1 MALPTNTTLYGKVP
15 SKPVTNKVSLKISKI
30 TGFKYPPTETNANG
44 YFSKASGF
52 DLIKT
57 SLSNL
62 IKTNK
67 GERFMLPEFGCNAS
81 RYLMEPL
88 DQTTFNEIRKEIQ
101 ESISRYLSKV
111 SIKKLQVFDTRQNGI
126 NIKLFCTYKDEEFVK
141 FDQQIRL

>member
-1 MALPTNTTLYGKVP
+1 MAIPTNTTLYGKVP
-15 SKPVTNKVSLKISKI
+15 SKPVTNAVTLKISKI
-30 TGFKYPPTETNANG
+30 IGFKYPPPQTSSNG
-44 YFSKASGF
+44 YFSKSSGF
-52 DLIKT
+52 DLVKT

-62 IKTNK
+62 IKTSR
-67 GERFMLPEFGCNAS
+67 GERFMLPEYGCNAS

-101 ESISRYLSKV
+101 ESVSRYLSKV

-141 FDQQIRL
+141 FEQEIRV